1 MDVSE
6 IKCETYMKPK
16 ILSVRDQIADVLRSD
31 IIAGE
36 LAPNTKLN
44 EIQLAERFGVSRGPI
59 RDVILKLTK
68 EGLLVSKNN
77 VGASVNS
84 PLSSELQKLS
94 IDLRKKIEEF
104 AVKQLIDNISP
115 EQLSEMDRL
124 IDAMQEHFEKQEYTE
139 LTKADIA
146 FHQYFIELA
155 GGENLFNLWYP
166 IVIRMRMNY
175 QRIKSSS
182 KLVEEHRDI
191 IDAFRTNDG
200 KKAIAAIRKNIK

>member
-1 MDVSE
+1 
-6 IKCETYMKPK
+6 MKPK
-16 ILSVRDQIADVLRSD
+16 ILSVREQIADVLRSD
-31 IIAGE
+31 IISGE

-68 EGLLVSKNN
+68 EGLLISKNN

-84 PLSSELQKLS
+84 PLPPELQKLS

-104 AVKQLIDNISP
+104 AVKELVGRITK
-115 EQLSEMDRL
+115 EQVAEMDKL
-124 IDAMQEHFEKQEYTE
+124 IAIMQEHFEKQEFTE

-146 FHQYFIELA
+146 FHQHFVELA
-155 GGENLFNLWYP
+155 GGENLLNLWYP

-175 QRIKSSS
+175 QRIKTSD

-191 IDAFRTNDG
+191 VNAFKEGDVKT
-200 KKAIAAIRKNIK
+200 AVAAIRKNIK

>member
-1 MDVSE
+1 
-6 IKCETYMKPK
+6 MKLK

-31 IIAGE
+31 IISGE

-84 PLSSELQKLS
+84 PLSPELQKLS
-94 IDLRKKIEEF
+94 VDLRKKIEEF
-104 AVKQLIDNISP
+104 AVKELIGKITQEQLNEMDKLID
-115 EQLSEMDRL
+115 E
-124 IDAMQEHFEKQEYTE
+124 MQEHFEKQEFTE

-155 GGENLFNLWYP
+155 GGDNLFNLWYP

-175 QRIKSSS
+175 QRIKTSS

-191 IDAFRTNDG
+191 VEAFRAGDT
-200 KKAIAAIRKNIK
+200 KKAISAIRKNIK

>member
-1 MDVSE
+1 
-6 IKCETYMKPK
+6 MKPK

-31 IIAGE
+31 IISGE

-84 PLSSELQKLS
+84 PLSPELQKLS

-104 AVKQLIDNISP
+104 AVKAVIETISSDQLN
-115 EQLSEMDRL
+115 EMDGI
-124 IDAMQEHFEKQEYTE
+124 IDVMHEHFEKQEYTE

-155 GGENLFNLWYP
+155 GGENLINLWYP

-175 QRIKSSS
+175 QRIKTSST
-182 KLVEEHRDI
+182 LVDEHRDI
-191 IDAFRTNDG
+191 VNAMRERNVKDAIN
-200 KKAIAAIRKNIK
+200 AIRKNIK

>member
-1 MDVSE
+1 MKSH
-6 IKCETYMKPK
+6 MKPK

-31 IIAGE
+31 IISGE

-68 EGLLVSKNN
+68 EGLLISKNN
-77 VGASVNS
+77 VGASVNN
-84 PLSSELQKLS
+84 PLPAALQKLS
-94 IDLRKKIEEF
+94 IDMRKKIEEF
-104 AVKQLIDNISP
+104 AAKEIIGIISK
-115 EQLSEMDRL
+115 EQLAEMDKL
-124 IDAMQEHFEKQEYTE
+124 IAIMQEHFEKQEYTE

-146 FHQYFIELA
+146 FHQYYVELA
-155 GGENLFNLWYP
+155 GGEDLLNLWYP

-175 QRIKSSS
+175 QRIKTSD

-191 IDAFRTNDG
+191 VNAFKDG
-200 KKAIAAIRKNIK
+200 DEKQAVAAIRKNIK

>member
-1 MDVSE
+1 
-6 IKCETYMKPK
+6 MKPK

-31 IIAGE
+31 IISGE

-84 PLSSELQKLS
+84 PLSPELQKLS

-104 AVKQLIDNISP
+104 AVKAVIESISSDQLN
-115 EQLSEMDRL
+115 EMDGI
-124 IDAMQEHFEKQEYTE
+124 IDVMHEHFEKQEYTE
-139 LTKADIA
+139 LTKADIT

-155 GGENLFNLWYP
+155 GGENLINLWYP

-175 QRIKSSS
+175 QRIKTSST
-182 KLVEEHRDI
+182 LVDEHRDI
-191 IDAFRTNDG
+191 VNAMRERNVKDAIN
-200 KKAIAAIRKNIK
+200 AIRKNIK

>member
-1 MDVSE
+1 
-6 IKCETYMKPK
+6 MKNK

-31 IIAGE
+31 IISGE
-36 LAPNTKLN
+36 LASNTKLN
-44 EIQLAERFGVSRGPI
+44 EIQLAERFEVSRGPI

-68 EGLLVSKNN
+68 EGLLISKSN

-84 PLSSELQKLS
+84 PLSPELQKLS
-94 IDLRKKIEEF
+94 IDLRKRIEEF
-104 AVKQLIDNISP
+104 AAKEVIGSASVEQIAHMDILIDN
-115 EQLSEMDRL
+115 
-124 IDAMQEHFEKQEYTE
+124 MQEHFEKQEYTE

-175 QRIKSSS
+175 QRIKTSS

-191 IDAFRTNDG
+191 VEAFKLGDV
-200 KKAIAAIRKNIK
+200 KQAVAAIRKNIK